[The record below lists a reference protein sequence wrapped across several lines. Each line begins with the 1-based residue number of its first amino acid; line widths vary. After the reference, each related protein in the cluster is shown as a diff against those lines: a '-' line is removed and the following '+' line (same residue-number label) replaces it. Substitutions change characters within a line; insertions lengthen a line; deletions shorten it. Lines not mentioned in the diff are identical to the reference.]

1 MCKARIEPEG
11 AINERQHRI
20 DVLTEICERMSGID
34 QGVGIITGGFERAL
48 SMLDRGATVSLP
60 VFGPAVKIEYN
71 RQTAALAN
79 AGP

>member
-1 MCKARIEPEG
+1 MCKARIEPDG
-11 AINERQHRI
+11 PINERHHSI
-20 DVLTEICERMSGID
+20 DVLTEIRKRMSGRG
-34 QGVGIITGGFERAL
+34 QGVGIIAGGFERAL
-48 SMLDRGATVSLP
+48 SVLDRSATVSLP